1 MAIQPLVL
9 RVASLASRLRPA
21 LALLLVLALAVA
33 GLRYLTFG
41 FTSWTLDDRRA
52 ERIGQGAL
60 VLPAIDTRNQLGQP
74 ARLFDAGQEPGGR
87 LYLVD
92 FIYTRCLSV
101 CRALGSGFGQLQGR
115 IRADGLEGRIGLVSL
130 SFDPSRDDTAS
141 LSGYATEHRAQLPGW
156 QVAAPVAGPAMQ
168 ALLRDADVIAIP
180 DGFGGFEHNG
190 GVHVTDAHGRVLA
203 VYALADYQHAYEFA
217 HGHLP

>member
-1 MAIQPLVL
+1 M
-9 RVASLASRLRPA
+9 ASLAARARPA
-21 LALLLVLALAVA
+21 LALLVVLVLAAV

-52 ERIGQGAL
+52 ARIGQGAL
-60 VLPAIDTRNQLGQP
+60 VLPGIDTRNQLGKP
-74 ARLFDAGQEPGGR
+74 ARLFGAGQEQGFQ

-101 CRALGSGFGQLQGR
+101 CRALGSEFEQLQGR

-130 SFDPSRDDTAS
+130 SFDPSRDNTAN
-141 LSGYATEHRAQLPGW
+141 LAGYASGHHAHLPGW
-156 QVAAPVAGPAMQ
+156 QVAAPVAAPAMQ

-180 DGFGGFEHNG
+180 DGLGGFEHNG
-190 GVHVTDAHGRVLA
+190 GVHVTDANGRVLA
-203 VYALADYQHAYEFA
+203 VYALADYQQAYDFA
-217 HGHLP
+217 RSHLP